1 MKTCFGILLLTLF
14 TYTLQAQITEDR
26 RTMALGEQ
34 PALILQVQHADE
46 KWLEREWRS
55 FMGTY
60 GRVRKVK
67 RASEYWVEGTQI
79 MDIGGADPINVYGRT
94 EKAVDGATMLMWVDL
109 GGRFLNSIDHPQ
121 RWQAAKNMLKDFHH
135 QIKVELVEIELE
147 EQQDQLSDLES
158 DLKKLERAN
167 EGYHRD
173 IEKAEEVI
181 KKARE
186 NIMQNQVEQETARQQ
201 ITAQAALVNAVKQ
214 KLEETNREMPEE

>member
-1 MKTCFGILLLTLF
+1 MKTWIGILFLALF

-34 PALILQVQHADE
+34 PALILQVQNADE
-46 KWLEREWRS
+46 KWLEKEWRS
-55 FMGTY
+55 YMGTY

-67 RASEYWVEGTQI
+67 RASEYWVEGAQI

-94 EKAVDGATMLMWVDL
+94 EKAVDGAMLLMWVDI

-121 RWQAAKNMLKDFHH
+121 RWQAAKDMLKDFHH
-135 QIKVELVEIELE
+135 QMKVELVEIELE
-147 EQQDQLSDLES
+147 EQQDQLSDLER

-173 IEKAEEVI
+173 IEKAEEAI

-186 NIMQNQVEQETARQQ
+186 NIMKNQVEQETARQQ
-201 ITAQAALVNAVKQ
+201 IAAQAALVNAVKQ
-214 KLEETNREMPEE
+214 KLEETQRELPEE